1 MASLDK
7 NMKAEY
13 EKLLQLLKVKKRY
26 HKLNPLGEGGLAVV
40 SSSYDKFLNRIVAV
54 KELKKDKRDNIY
66 LFNAFLTEVK
76 LISFLDHPGVV
87 PIYDTFF
94 TKDNEICYS
103 MKLIE
108 GIRLLSLFDYR
119 AKGKDE
125 HGVTLNQFLDI
136 FRKICETLA
145 YVHDKGVIHL
155 DVKPENIMIGK
166 YGEVMI
172 MDWGNARLY
181 DPKPYYEYFEQH
193 LDDVKL
199 TDFEKE
205 ERNVILGTPH
215 YMSPEQTNH
224 PRDLLTPQSD
234 IFSAGIILYVMLTGK
249 HPFSIEYE
257 TREIMKQIRDHNPK
271 PAHEVNIDIP
281 IRLSII
287 CQNMLEKDL
296 KKRYRSFK
304 VILEDLDDFYNSG
317 QAFANRTYQPGEIIV
332 REGESG
338 DYSFKIISG
347 KVEVSKMAEGKQKV
361 LAELGKGEI
370 VGELAVFTKQPRT
383 ATVKA
388 IEPTTIRIMDKESVD
403 KELEKLSPW
412 VGNMIAD
419 LSKRFIE
426 MNKKIVKM
434 G

>member
-1 MASLDK
+1 MASQDK
-7 NMKAEY
+7 KMKAEY
-13 EKLLQLLKVKKRY
+13 DKISSLLKVKKRY
-26 HKLNPLGEGGLAVV
+26 HRIHRIGEGGLAVV

-54 KELKKDKRDNIY
+54 KELKKDKRDNRH
-66 LFNAFLTEVK
+66 LLNAFLTEVK

-94 TKDNEICYS
+94 LKGDEICYS

-119 AKGKDE
+119 AKGKKE
-125 HGVTLNQFLDI
+125 HGVSLNQFLDI
-136 FRKICETLA
+136 FTKICETME

-155 DVKPENIMIGK
+155 DIKPENIMVGK

-181 DPKPYYEYFEQH
+181 DPKPYYEYFNQH

-205 ERNVILGTPH
+205 EENVILGTPH
-215 YMSPEQTNH
+215 YMSPEQTDH
-224 PRDLLTPQSD
+224 PRELLSPQSD

-249 HPFSIEYE
+249 HPFTVEQK
-257 TREIMKQIRDHNPK
+257 TRQIMKQIRHYNPI
-271 PAHEVNIDIP
+271 PAYEFNSDIP
-281 IRLSII
+281 IRLSMI

-296 KKRYRSFK
+296 SKRYQSFK
-304 VILEDLDDFYNSG
+304 EVLEDLDDFYNSG
-317 QAFANRTYQPGEIIV
+317 QAFSTRTYQPGEIIV

-338 DYSFKIISG
+338 DFSFKIISG
-347 KVEVSKMAEGKQKV
+347 SVEVSKMAEGKRKV
-361 LAELGKGEI
+361 LAKLGKGEI
-370 VGELAVFTKQPRT
+370 VGELAVFTKEPRS

-388 IEPTTIRIMDKESVD
+388 LDTTTIRIMDKESVD

-412 VGNMIAD
+412 VGKMIAD
-419 LSKRFIE
+419 LSRRFIT
-426 MNKKIVKM
+426 MNKKMVGM